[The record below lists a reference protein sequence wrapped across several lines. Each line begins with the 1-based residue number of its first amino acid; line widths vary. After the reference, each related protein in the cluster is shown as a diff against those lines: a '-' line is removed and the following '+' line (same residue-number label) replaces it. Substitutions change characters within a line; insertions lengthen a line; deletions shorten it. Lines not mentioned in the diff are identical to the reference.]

1 MTNNP
6 TIDTHLL
13 RHESILA
20 GLIEEAT
27 IPAPRIKEA
36 MLYMLFPGGKRMR
49 PSLVYLCGDLL
60 NVSDATLDLIAVAIE
75 LIHCYSLVHDD
86 LPAMDNDHLRRGK
99 PSCHRA
105 FDEATAILVGDGM
118 QALAFDILL
127 THLPQHLPP
136 SLVLAVTH
144 ELVNA
149 CGPSGMVSGQSLDLS
164 ELTAATPISE
174 SALCDIHLLKTGKL
188 ILACINMVLVVSQ
201 ASQEEAQDMRQF
213 ATHLGLVFQM
223 QDDYLDHYDS
233 SNQLGKGRASDVA
246 NKKTTFATLQSKE
259 ALLQTIHTHFNHAER
274 ALVRFGN
281 QASPLQALVKSLL
294 QPTLSIATTTPDTP
308 LNLTEY

>member
-6 TIDTHLL
+6 TANAHLL

-20 GLIEEAT
+20 RLMEKAT

-49 PSLVYLCGDLL
+49 PLLVYLCGDVL
-60 NVSDATLDLIAVAIE
+60 NVSGATLDIIAVAME

-86 LPAMDNDHLRRGK
+86 LPAMDNDDLRRGK

-118 QALAFDILL
+118 QALAFDMLL
-127 THLPQHLPP
+127 THLPQHLPL
-136 SLVLAVTH
+136 SQVLAVTH
-144 ELVNA
+144 ELVKA
-149 CGPSGMVSGQSLDLS
+149 CGASGMISGQSLDLS
-164 ELTAATPISE
+164 ELNAPTPISE

-188 ILACINMVLVVSQ
+188 ILACINMVLAVSQ
-201 ASQEEAQDMRQF
+201 ANPEEVQDLRQF

-223 QDDYLDHYDS
+223 QDDYLDRYDS
-233 SNQLGKGRASDVA
+233 CNQLGKGRASDVA

-259 ALLQTIHTHFNHAER
+259 ALLDTIHTHFNHAER
-274 ALVRFGN
+274 ALARFGN
-281 QASPLQALVKSLL
+281 QALPLQALVQSLFQRTAPL
-294 QPTLSIATTTPDTP
+294 QPAHKTH
-308 LNLTEY
+308 N